1 MDYQTQR
8 QRSKQGKEGEDL
20 FQKWLQNFDAPF
32 LRVDNDTETYA
43 QLFKGKL
50 KRPDFLLLI
59 TGMGLLA
66 VDVKNLTPVKKE
78 EGGFFLDFEEELNYS
93 VEFEHAF
100 KIFLWY
106 AIRDKSAES
115 DNKWHFI
122 SAYDALQN
130 GEIKTREN
138 NTHYYHIAGKY
149 FTVIENANDVPEL
162 LKDRR
167 GVTGFLTSM
176 LESAILSTKLK

>member
-1 MDYQTQR
+1 MNYQTKQK
-8 QRSKQGKEGEDL
+8 RSEQGKDGENF
-20 FQKWLQNFDAPF
+20 FQKWLQDFDTPF

-66 VDVKNLTPVKKE
+66 VDVKNLTPAKKTG
-78 EGGFFLDFEEELNYS
+78 GGFFLDFEEELNYS

-106 AIRDKSAES
+106 AIRDES
-115 DNKWHFI
+115 SKDTNQWHFI
-122 SAYDALQN
+122 SAYDALQH
-130 GEIKTREN
+130 GKVTARDDG
-138 NTHYYHIAGKY
+138 THYYHIPEKHFSVLRDAKD
-149 FTVIENANDVPEL
+149 IPEL
-162 LKDRR
+162 LKNRR

-176 LESAILSTKLK
+176 LESALLSTKLK